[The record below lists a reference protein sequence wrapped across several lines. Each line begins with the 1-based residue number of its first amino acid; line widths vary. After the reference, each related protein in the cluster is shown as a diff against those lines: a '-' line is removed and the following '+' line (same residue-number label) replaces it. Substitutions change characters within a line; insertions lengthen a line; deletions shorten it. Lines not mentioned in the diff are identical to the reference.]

1 MFQINRDVLAIQLQD
16 EVTKFIQE
24 RLELLMREELTNF
37 LRVEHAEEENSR
49 NGHYKRGLETKYG
62 EIPDLNVPRD
72 RNGEFHTGLFEP
84 YSRRD
89 NWLEEAVISMYKG
102 GMSTR
107 DIAQFIEKMY
117 GTKYSP
123 TTITNITN
131 VVLADVDAWRH
142 RPLKKRYSVVYM
154 DGLYAAIK
162 RDTVENESIY
172 VVMGIDEDGHRQI
185 LGYYVGG
192 QESATGCREV
202 FNNLKQRGV
211 QEILIGVADGL
222 SGLKEAFLDVF
233 PKADFQR
240 CVVHKL
246 RNILTK
252 VRAKDKTAVLAD
264 LKGVYSSETMEEAL
278 VCFKA
283 FERSWN
289 TKYPREVQS
298 WRDDLEDLHC
308 FYKYPE
314 MIRYAL
320 YTTNAIERTIKE
332 IRKRIR
338 PMNSIANL
346 DAAEKIVYLF
356 SKGYNEKWE
365 KRALRGFAD
374 PEVQATL
381 RDMFSQRYGTPASPA
396 EVTE

>member
-1 MFQINRDVLAIQLQD
+1 MFQINKDVLAVQLQD
-16 EVTKFIQE
+16 EVTKFIQD
-24 RLELLMREELTNF
+24 RLEMLMREELTNF
-37 LRVEHAEEENSR
+37 LRVEYPEEKNSR
-49 NGHYKRGLETKYG
+49 NGHYHRDLQTRYG
-62 EIPDLNVPRD
+62 EIKDMNVPRD
-72 RNGEFHTGLFEP
+72 RKGEFQTGLFEP
-84 YSRRD
+84 YSRRE

-131 VVLADVDAWRH
+131 VVLADVDEWRH
-142 RPLKKRYSVVYM
+142 RKLKKRYSVVYM

-192 QESATGCREV
+192 QESATSCREV
-202 FNNLKQRGV
+202 FNDLRERGV
-211 QEILIGVADGL
+211 EEILIGVADGL
-222 SGLKEAFLDVF
+222 SGLKDAFLDVF

-246 RNILTK
+246 RNILPK

-264 LKGVYSSETMEEAL
+264 LKGVYSSPTKEEAL

-283 FERSWN
+283 FEHNWN

-298 WRDDLEDLHC
+298 WRDDLEDLLC

-320 YTTNAIERTIKE
+320 YTTNTIERTIKE

-346 DAAEKIVYLF
+346 EAAEKIVYLF

-374 PEVQATL
+374 TDVQATL
-381 RDMFSQRYGTPASPA
+381 RNMFSQRYGTPQPA